1 MMPRGGLGELYNVSG
16 LTVAVTG
23 GAGVLCAAMCRA
35 LAGLGARVAVL
46 DVNPDAA
53 GALVSAICADG
64 GEAIAV
70 ACDVLDKASIEAAAR
85 EVVARF
91 GRVDILIN
99 GAGGNRPQATTTA
112 EVPFFDLPADALRTV
127 VDLNLLGAMLPSQVF
142 GRIMAEQH
150 SGVIL
155 NISSMNAIRPLTRI
169 PAYSAAKAALSNFT
183 QWLAVHMAQEYGPE
197 IRVNAIAPGFL
208 VGEQNRRLLLNEDG
222 SLTPRGQSIIAHTPM
237 RRFGSP
243 EDLIGAVLWLVS
255 PASRFVTG
263 IVVPLDGG
271 FSAFSGV

>member
-1 MMPRGGLGELYNVSG
+1 
-16 LTVAVTG
+16 
-23 GAGVLCAAMCRA
+23 
-35 LAGLGARVAVL
+35 
-46 DVNPDAA
+46 
-53 GALVSAICADG
+53 
-64 GEAIAV
+64 
-70 ACDVLDKASIEAAAR
+70 
-85 EVVARF
+85 
-91 GRVDILIN
+91 
-99 GAGGNRPQATTTA
+99 
-112 EVPFFDLPADALRTV
+112 
-127 VDLNLLGAMLPSQVF
+127 
-142 GRIMAEQH
+142 MAEQH